1 MKFCGKIVTPVWKK
15 VNSSQLLC
23 LNVQELQE
31 VCQNYIFDKKSWF
44 FTEKNSQEM
53 LEIFTFLRFTFWLNP
68 TPIYGSSKT
77 ICRQS
82 RLKVAI
88 YFRCTQRHIQFCC
101 YSRSWCALP
110 KWISSDSYW
119 HRWID
124 EWSLVFGCA

>member
-1 MKFCGKIVTPVWKK
+1 MKFCGKIVTPVRKK
-15 VNSSQLLC
+15 VNTSQLLW

-68 TPIYGSSKT
+68 APIYGSSKT
-77 ICRQS
+77 ICRQF

-88 YFRCTQRHIQFCC
+88 YFRCTQHHIQFCC